1 MFHYA
6 VMLFVVGVLAAMFG
20 FSDIPVRS
28 VEVVRVVFLV
38 CCAAFVFLPVTGLV
52 RRREMSDAGQ

>member
-20 FSDIPVRS
+20 FSDISVEA
-28 VEVVRVVFLV
+28 VEVVRVVFLI
-38 CCAAFVFLPVTGLV
+38 CCAAFVCLPVTGV
-52 RRREMSDAGQ
+52 MRRR